1 MIARAVAA
9 TILICALTCGA
20 VSAFPSKHRAEA
32 PKPREEPM
40 TFYVVKGPADAC
52 GPDCD
57 TWIEAE
63 GKVEADTAKRLRT
76 FLDRVRD
83 RNLPIYFASPGG
95 NLDQAIAMG
104 TMLHG
109 RPTIARIGRTAVR
122 ECGFEAQ
129 DSDVCVKLK
138 QSGREL
144 HGDLYTN
151 GAICASACPYAFIGA
166 PVHEVAPDAILAIHS
181 PKVVLNFRGG
191 QPDAVVIAA
200 ASQRGRERADR
211 VASVYL
217 AKMGINAGLI
227 ALTRTIKFE
236 DIHIL
241 TRDEIARFGIDRREL
256 VETPWRFEHNVLNSV
271 RKVVVEKTPGEAS
284 FRLLQWRVTCYNTD
298 NFSLDF
304 QRPARAGALVSISRN
319 GSSPVYFSGPLAVGH
334 GSNIEQWGMRLI
346 RSRLDALVDH
356 DQVEIIEASLGSDG
370 RTIPHATKLSNEG
383 WPTALESLVA
393 GCPLSKGA
401 LTVLRSSQAGKPNEA
416 GSK

>member
-20 VSAFPSKHRAEA
+20 VSASPPKHRSEA

-40 TFYVVKGPADAC
+40 TFYVVKGVADAC

-57 TWIEAE
+57 SWIEAE
-63 GKVEADTAKRLRT
+63 GKVESDTAARLKT
-76 FLDRVRD
+76 FLDRIRD

-104 TMLHG
+104 TMLRG
-109 RPTIARIGRTAVR
+109 RPMVARVGRTIVR

-129 DSDVCVKLK
+129 DSEVCVKLK
-138 QSGREL
+138 QSGHEL
-144 HGDLYTN
+144 HGELFTS
-151 GAICASACPYAFIGA
+151 GAICASACPYAFMGA
-166 PVHEVAPDAILAIHS
+166 AVHEVAPDAILAVHS
-181 PKVVLNFRGG
+181 PKVVLNFHGG
-191 QPDAVVIAA
+191 QPDAFVVAA
-200 ASQRGRERADR
+200 ANQRGRERADR

-217 AKMGINAGLI
+217 AKVGIDPGLL

-241 TRDEIARFGIDRREL
+241 TRDEIARFGLDRRAF
-256 VETPWRFEHNVLNSV
+256 VETSWRYERNGLNAV
-271 RKVVVEKTPGEAS
+271 RKIAVMKEPGGAS
-284 FRLLQWRVTCYNTD
+284 FRLLQWRVTCFNSD

-304 QRPARAGALVSISRN
+304 QRPARAGALVAIAHD
-319 GSSPVYFSGPLAVGH
+319 GASPAYFSGPLVAGD
-334 GSNIEQWGMRLI
+334 GSSVEQWGMRLI

-356 DQVEIIEASLGSDG
+356 HQIEIIETSLSADG
-370 RTIPHATKLSNEG
+370 RFVPQTTKLSNEG
-383 WPTALESLVA
+383 WAGAIESLVA

-401 LTVLRSSQAGKPNEA
+401 LTVLRSSQAGKANDTA
-416 GSK
+416 AK